1 MTVRLDKTDGIAT
14 LTLDRPDKVNA
25 LSDEMYDLLHDYSH
39 SLAAD
44 PEVRAIILTGAGKG
58 FCSGGDISNMAKTD
72 LTGSRAR
79 SKSRHR
85 TFLALAAI
93 EKPVI
98 AAVHGPVYGIGS
110 SLMFACDLILAAKST
125 TLALSFKR
133 VAVVPDGGAI
143 FFLSQYLGVAKA
155 KELVYT
161 GRKVSGDELAALNIA
176 MKVVP
181 DEQLLPEARALAADM
196 AASATWMLGLTKK
209 MFQFMYTPTLEQ
221 LLDYEALMQTH
232 VRMSEDHKE
241 GVAAFKEKRSPAF
254 KGR

>member
-1 MTVRLDKTDGIAT
+1 MTVRLEISQGIAT

-25 LSDEMYDLLHDYSH
+25 LSTEMYDLLYEYSNTL
-39 SLAAD
+39 SAD

-58 FCSGGDISNMAKTD
+58 FCSGGDIGNMGKTD

-110 SLMFACDLILAAKST
+110 SLMFACDLILAAQST

-133 VAVVPDGGAI
+133 VAVVPDGGSI
-143 FFLSQYLGVAKA
+143 FFLSQYLGIAKA
-155 KELVYT
+155 KELIYT
-161 GRKVSGDELAALNIA
+161 GRKVGAEEMVALGIA

-181 DEQLLPEARALAADM
+181 DDALLSEATALAADL
-196 AASATWMLGLTKK
+196 ATSATWMLGLTKK

-232 VRMSEDHKE
+232 VRLSDDHKE
-241 GVAAFKEKRSPAF
+241 GVAAFKEKRPPVF

>member
-1 MTVRLDKTDGIAT
+1 MTVRLEISQGIAT

-25 LSDEMYDLLHDYSH
+25 LSTEMYDLLYEYSNTL
-39 SLAAD
+39 SAD

-58 FCSGGDISNMAKTD
+58 FCSGGDIGNMGKTD

-110 SLMFACDLILAAKST
+110 SLMFACDLILAAQST

-133 VAVVPDGGAI
+133 VAVVPDGGSI
-143 FFLSQYLGVAKA
+143 FFLSQYLGIAKA
-155 KELVYT
+155 KELIYT
-161 GRKVSGDELAALNIA
+161 GRKVGAEEMAALGIA

-181 DEQLLPEARALAADM
+181 DHALLSEATALAADL
-196 AASATWMLGLTKK
+196 ATSATWMLGLTKK

-232 VRMSEDHKE
+232 VRLSDDHKE
-241 GVAAFKEKRSPAF
+241 GVAAFKEKRPPVF

>member
-1 MTVRLDKTDGIAT
+1 MTVRLEVSEGIAT

-25 LSDEMYDLLHDYSH
+25 MSGEMYDLLYDYSNAL
-39 SLAAD
+39 SAD
-44 PEVRAIILTGAGKG
+44 PAVRAIILTGNGKG
-58 FCSGGDISNMAKTD
+58 FCSGGDIGNMAKTD

-98 AAVHGPVYGIGS
+98 AAVHGPVYGIGT
-110 SLMFACDLILAAKST
+110 SLMFACDLILAAQST
-125 TLALSFKR
+125 TMALSFKR
-133 VAVVPDGGAI
+133 VGVVPDGGSI
-143 FFLSQYLGVAKA
+143 YFLAQYLGIAKA
-155 KELVYT
+155 KDLVFT
-161 GRKVSGDELAALNIA
+161 GRKVGADELAALNIA

-181 DEQLLPEARALAADM
+181 DADLLAEARALAAEM

-232 VRMSEDHKE
+232 VRLSEDHKE
-241 GVAAFKEKRSPAF
+241 GVAAFKEKRAPRF
-254 KGR
+254 QGR

>member
-1 MTVRLDKTDGIAT
+1 MTVRLEQSDGIAT
-14 LTLDRPDKVNA
+14 LTLDRPEKVNA
-25 LSDEMYDLLHDYSH
+25 LSAEMYDLLYEYSN
-39 SLAAD
+39 SLSAD
-44 PEVRAIILTGAGKG
+44 PEVRAIVLTGAGKG
-58 FCSGGDISNMAKTD
+58 FSSGGDISNMAKTD

-85 TFLALAAI
+85 TFMALANI

-110 SLMFACDLILAAKST
+110 SLMFACDLIIAAQST

-133 VAVVPDGGAI
+133 VGVVPDGGSI
-143 FFLSQYLGVAKA
+143 YFLAQYLGIARA
-155 KELVYT
+155 KELIYT
-161 GRKVSGDELAALNIA
+161 GRRVKAEELLTMGIA

-181 DEQLLPEARALAADM
+181 DEQLQAEARALALEM
-196 AASATWMLGLTKK
+196 ATSATWMLGLTKK

-232 VRMSEDHKE
+232 VRLSEDHKE
-241 GVAAFKEKRSPAF
+241 GVAAFKEKRSPVF

>member
-1 MTVRLDKTDGIAT
+1 MTVRMEHSDGIAT
-14 LTLDRPDKVNA
+14 LTLDRPDKLNA
-25 LSDEMYDLLHDYSH
+25 MSDEMYDLLHDHAHQLS
-39 SLAAD
+39 AD
-44 PEVRAIILTGAGKG
+44 PAVRAIILTGSGKG
-58 FCSGGDISNMAKTD
+58 FCSGGDIGNMAKTD

-98 AAVHGPVYGIGS
+98 AAVHGPVYGIGT
-110 SLMFACDLILAAKST
+110 SLMFACDLIVAAQST

-133 VAVVPDGGAI
+133 VGVVPDGGAI
-143 FFLSQYLGVAKA
+143 FFLSQYLGIAKA

-161 GRKVSGDELAALNIA
+161 GRKVGADELAALNIA

-181 DEQLLPEARALAADM
+181 DAALQAEARALAAEM

-232 VRMSEDHKE
+232 VRLSEDHKE
-241 GVAAFKEKRSPAF
+241 GVAAFKEKRAPRF
-254 KGR
+254 QGR

>member
-1 MTVRLDKTDGIAT
+1 MTVRLEISQGIAT

-25 LSDEMYDLLHDYSH
+25 LSTEMYDLLYEH
-39 SLAAD
+39 SNTLSAD

-58 FCSGGDISNMAKTD
+58 FCSGGDIGNMGKTD

-110 SLMFACDLILAAKST
+110 SLMFACDMIIAAQST

-133 VAVVPDGGAI
+133 VAVVPDGGSI
-143 FFLSQYLGVAKA
+143 FFLSQYLGIAKA
-155 KELVYT
+155 KELIYT
-161 GRKVSGDELAALNIA
+161 GRKVGAEEMAALGIA

-181 DEQLLPEARALAADM
+181 DHALLSEATALAADL
-196 AASATWMLGLTKK
+196 ATSATWMLGLTKK

-232 VRMSEDHKE
+232 VRLSDDHKE
-241 GVAAFKEKRSPAF
+241 GVAAFKEKRPPVF

>member
-1 MTVRLDKTDGIAT
+1 MTVRLEVSEGIAT

-25 LSDEMYDLLHDYSH
+25 MSDEMYDLLHDYSH
-39 SLAAD
+39 QLSAD
-44 PEVRAIILTGAGKG
+44 PAVRAIVLTGNGKG
-58 FCSGGDISNMAKTD
+58 FCSGGDIGNMAKTD

-98 AAVHGPVYGIGS
+98 AAVHGPVYGIGT
-110 SLMFACDLILAAKST
+110 SLMFACDLILAAQST
-125 TLALSFKR
+125 TMALSFKR
-133 VAVVPDGGAI
+133 VGVVPDGGSI
-143 FFLSQYLGVAKA
+143 FFLSQYLGIAKA

-161 GRKVSGDELAALNIA
+161 GRKVGADELAALNIA
-176 MKVVP
+176 LKVVP
-181 DEQLLPEARALAADM
+181 DAALQAEARALAAEM

-209 MFQFMYTPTLEQ
+209 MFQFMDTPTLEQ

-232 VRMSEDHKE
+232 VRLSEDHRE
-241 GVAAFKEKRSPAF
+241 GVAAFKEKRAPRF
-254 KGR
+254 QGR

>member
-1 MTVRLDKTDGIAT
+1 MTVRLDISEGIAT

-25 LSDEMYDLLHDYSH
+25 LSQEMYDLLYEH
-39 SLAAD
+39 SNALSAD
-44 PEVRAIILTGAGKG
+44 PEVRAIVLTGAGKG
-58 FCSGGDISNMAKTD
+58 FCSGGDIGNMAKTD

-85 TFLALAAI
+85 TFLALAGI

-110 SLMFACDLILAAKST
+110 SLMFACDLIVAAQST

-133 VAVVPDGGAI
+133 VAVVPDGGSI
-143 FFLSQYLGVAKA
+143 YFLAQYLGIAKA

-161 GRKVSGDELAALNIA
+161 GRKVSAEEMVALNIA
-176 MKVVP
+176 LKVVP
-181 DEQLLPEARALAADM
+181 DGALLDEARALATEM
-196 AASATWMLGLTKK
+196 ARSPTWMLGLTKK

-232 VRMSEDHKE
+232 VRMSDDHKE

>member
-1 MTVRLDKTDGIAT
+1 MTVRLEISEGIAT
-14 LTLDRPDKVNA
+14 LTLDRPEKVNA
-25 LSDEMYDLLHDYSH
+25 LSTEMYDLLHDYSH
-39 SLAAD
+39 QLSAD
-44 PEVRAIILTGAGKG
+44 PEVRAIVLTGSGKG
-58 FCSGGDISNMAKTD
+58 FCSGGDIGNMAQTD

-98 AAVHGPVYGIGS
+98 AAVHGPVYGIGT
-110 SLMFACDLILAAKST
+110 SLMFACDLIIAAQST
-125 TLALSFKR
+125 TMALSFKR
-133 VAVVPDGGAI
+133 VGVVPDGGSI
-143 FFLSQYLGVAKA
+143 FFLAQYLGIAKA

-161 GRKVSGDELAALNIA
+161 GRKVGADELAALNIA
-176 MKVVP
+176 LKVVP
-181 DEQLLPEARALAADM
+181 DAALQAEARALAAEM

-232 VRMSEDHKE
+232 VRLSDDHKE
-241 GVAAFKEKRSPAF
+241 GVAAFKEKRAPRF
-254 KGR
+254 QGR